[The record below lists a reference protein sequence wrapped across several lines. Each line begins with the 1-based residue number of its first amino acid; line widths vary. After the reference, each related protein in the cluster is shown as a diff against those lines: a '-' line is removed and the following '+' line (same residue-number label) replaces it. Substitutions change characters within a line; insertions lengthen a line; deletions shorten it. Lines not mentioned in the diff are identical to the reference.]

1 MMIFFNGGYKNL
13 SRASSRSGQAVDE
26 SHIFFPFLLREKYG
40 HEFLIE
46 TFNEVIA
53 EPQKEDE
60 PFLSSRR

>member
-1 MMIFFNGGYKNL
+1 MAATKIWAEPLLAAGRQSMNPIF
-13 SRASSRSGQAVDE
+13 
-26 SHIFFPFLLREKYG
+26 FFPFLLREKYG